1 MTSSEEPLISVFTG
15 GPVETHSYL
24 VGLPEGNLLID
35 APEGAATHFHNKT
48 IDMLV
53 LTHAHFDHVMDAAQ
67 IAKEHRCPVVMHATT
82 EVLLA
87 DRSLFKRLGLNIEV
101 EPVAATSY
109 LKEGVGQVLLGRS
122 FDIYEVPGH
131 CPGSVCLYDSKSKVL
146 YGGDVLFAGGV
157 GRWDLPG
164 GDREVLLSGIQQ
176 KLLTLPHQTRVLPG
190 HGPETTI
197 GIEALT
203 NRYLNIRPI
212 GQI

>member
-1 MTSSEEPLISVFTG
+1 MTSSEEPFISMFTG

-24 VGLPEGNLLID
+24 VGLPEGNLLVD

-53 LTHAHFDHVMDAAQ
+53 LTHAHFDH
-67 IAKEHRCPVVMHATT
+67 VMHATT

-109 LKEGVGQVLLGRS
+109 LKEGGGQVLLGRS
-122 FDIYEVPGH
+122 FDVYEVPGH

-164 GDREVLLSGIQQ
+164 GDREVLLSG
-176 KLLTLPHQTRVLPG
+176 
-190 HGPETTI
+190 
-197 GIEALT
+197 
-203 NRYLNIRPI
+203 
-212 GQI
+212 